1 MRILVL
7 GGSVFLSK
15 ATAAE
20 AVARG
25 HEVTCVTRGRSG
37 DVPDGARHVVW
48 DRTDDVPAELASEE
62 LDAVVDVSRIPSHV
76 RKAVAAWPA
85 AHWVFVS
92 TVNVYSDNETP
103 DPGTDGPLVE
113 AIEDDRDLGEHPEAY
128 GGMKVACER
137 LVLDGA
143 ARSMVIRPGL
153 IVGPGD
159 PSGRYPYW
167 PERLAQSDDRSDDQP
182 GPVLGPGSPDDRVQI
197 IDVRDIAEWIVRS
210 VESGRTGVFDG
221 VGPVQPV
228 GEVIA
233 ATAEGVGTSPDVVWT
248 SQEFLTEHEVEPWM
262 GEAALPLW
270 LPRPEYEGMMTHD
283 HEASRRA
290 GLVVRPVADTGR
302 DTLAWLRATP
312 DAVRTGLSREREA
325 EVLAAWRARDTDSSA
340 V

>member
-15 ATAAE
+15 ATAAD

-48 DRTDDVPAELASEE
+48 DRADDVPAELASEE
-62 LDAVVDVSRIPSHV
+62 FDAVVDVSRIPSHV

-113 AIEDDRDLGEHPEAY
+113 AIEEDRDLGEDPEAY

-159 PSGRYPYW
+159 PSGRYTYW
-167 PERLAQSDDRSDDQP
+167 PERLAEP

-197 IDVRDIAEWIVRS
+197 IDARDIAEWVVRS
-210 VESGRTGVFDG
+210 VESGQTGVFDG

-248 SQEFLTEHEVEPWM
+248 GQEFLSEHEVEPWM
-262 GEAALPLW
+262 GDAGAAAVAAAARVRGDDD
-270 LPRPEYEGMMTHD
+270 PRPRGV
-283 HEASRRA
+283 APGRPRRPSRRRH
-290 GLVVRPVADTGR
+290 RPRHPG
-302 DTLAWLRATP
+302 
-312 DAVRTGLSREREA
+312 
-325 EVLAAWRARDTDSSA
+325 LAAGDAGRRTHRAVARARGRGTGGLAARDRF
-340 V
+340 VCG

>member
-37 DVPDGARHVVW
+37 EVPDGARHVVW
-48 DRTDDVPAELASEE
+48 DRADDVPAELATQEY
-62 LDAVVDVSRIPSHV
+62 DAVVDVSRLPSHV
-76 RKAVAAWPA
+76 RKAVAAWPS

-92 TVNVYSDNETP
+92 TVNVYRDNETP
-103 DPGTDGPLVE
+103 DPGTDGPLVD
-113 AIEDDRDLGEHPEAY
+113 AIEEDRDLGVEPEAY

-137 LVLDGA
+137 LVLDGT
-143 ARSMVIRPGL
+143 ARSMVVRPGL

-159 PSGRYPYW
+159 PSGRYTYW
-167 PERLAQSDDRSDDQP
+167 PERLADL

-197 IDVRDIAEWIVRS
+197 IDARDIAEWVVRS
-210 VESGRTGVFDG
+210 VESGQTGVFDG

-228 GEVIA
+228 GQLIA
-233 ATAEGVGTSPDVVWT
+233 ATAEGVGTSPEVVWT
-248 SQEFLTEHEVEPWM
+248 GQEFLTEQEVEPWM

-290 GLVVRPVADTGR
+290 GLVVRPVADTAR
-302 DTLAWLRATP
+302 DTLAWLRANP

-325 EVLAAWRARDTDSSA
+325 EVLAAWRARGSD
-340 V
+340 